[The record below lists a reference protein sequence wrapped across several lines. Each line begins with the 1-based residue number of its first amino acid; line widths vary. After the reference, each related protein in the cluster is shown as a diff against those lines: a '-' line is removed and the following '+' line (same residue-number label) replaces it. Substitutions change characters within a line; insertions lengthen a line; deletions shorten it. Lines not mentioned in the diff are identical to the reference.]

1 MQASTFGSME
11 PGANWPSAMYS
22 SAWATS
28 ISSMVC
34 CSGVLKLT
42 HTFST
47 AVRITSMSAP
57 SSAAMSALE
66 RSLSMTAGV
75 PT

>member
-1 MQASTFGSME
+1 
-11 PGANWPSAMYS
+11 MYS
-22 SAWATS
+22 RAWETVIS
-28 ISSMVC
+28 EISS

-47 AVRITSMSAP
+47 AVRITSMSAL
-57 SSAAMSALE
+57 SSEAISALE